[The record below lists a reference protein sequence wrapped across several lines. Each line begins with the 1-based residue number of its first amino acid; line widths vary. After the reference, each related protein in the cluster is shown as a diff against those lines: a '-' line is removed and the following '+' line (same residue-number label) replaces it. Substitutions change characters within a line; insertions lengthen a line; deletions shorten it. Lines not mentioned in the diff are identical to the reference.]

1 MLKVMSVARGQI
13 LFYKI
18 CEVTMELLQKQIHD
32 TEEKLKKTVESTV
45 REFSE
50 IRTGRANPGI
60 VEGIM
65 VECYDTHMPLKQVAT
80 ISVPEPRLLTIHPWD
95 QSNVSPIERAILKSE
110 LGITPVND
118 GKVIRISIPT
128 LTKERIEELKK
139 ILHRIAEQGRVS
151 IRTVRRDAIAA
162 VDKMESSK
170 QITEDAK
177 FKGHD
182 DIQKLTERYTK
193 KIDELLANKEK
204 ELV

>member
-1 MLKVMSVARGQI
+1 
-13 LFYKI
+13 
-18 CEVTMELLQKQIHD
+18 MEPLQKHIHD
-32 TEEKLKKTVESTV
+32 TEEKLKKTIDSTV

-65 VECYDTHMPLKQVAT
+65 VECYGTHMPMKQVAT
-80 ISVPEPRLLTIHPWD
+80 ISIPEPRLVAIHPWD
-95 QSNVSPIERAILKSE
+95 QSNIQAIEKAILKSA

-118 GKVIRISIPT
+118 GKLIRISIPT
-128 LTKERIEELKK
+128 LTKERIDELKK
-139 ILHRIAEQGRVS
+139 ILHKIAEQGRVS

-162 VDKMESSK
+162 VDKLESSK

-182 DIQKLTERYTK
+182 EIQKLTEKYTK
-193 KIDELLANKEK
+193 KIDEFLANKEK

>member
-1 MLKVMSVARGQI
+1 
-13 LFYKI
+13 
-18 CEVTMELLQKQIHD
+18 MEPLLKQIHD
-32 TEEKLKKTVESTV
+32 TEEKLQKAVDSTV

-50 IRTGRANPGI
+50 IRTGRANPNI

-65 VECYDTHMPLKQVAT
+65 VECYGTHMPMKQVGT
-80 ISVPEPRLLTIHPWD
+80 ISVPEPRLIAIHPWD
-95 QSNVSPIERAILKSE
+95 QSNIQAIEKAILKSE

-118 GKVIRISIPT
+118 GKLIRISIPA

-139 ILHRIAEQGRVS
+139 ILHKLAEQGRVS
-151 IRTVRRDAIAA
+151 IRTVRRDSISA
-162 VDKMESSK
+162 VDKLESSK

-182 DIQKLTERYTK
+182 DIQKLTEKYAK
-193 KIDELLANKEK
+193 KIDEALANKEK

>member
-1 MLKVMSVARGQI
+1 
-13 LFYKI
+13 
-18 CEVTMELLQKQIHD
+18 MEPLQKHIHD
-32 TEEKLKKTVESTV
+32 TEEKLKKTIDSTV

-65 VECYDTHMPLKQVAT
+65 VECYGTHMPMKQVAT
-80 ISVPEPRLLTIHPWD
+80 IAIPEPRLVAIHPWD
-95 QSNVSPIERAILKSE
+95 QSNIQAIEKAILKSA

-118 GKVIRISIPT
+118 GKLIRISIPT
-128 LTKERIEELKK
+128 LTKERIDELKK
-139 ILHRIAEQGRVS
+139 VLHKIAEQGRVS
-151 IRTVRRDAIAA
+151 IRTVRRDAMAA
-162 VDKMESSK
+162 VDKLESSR

-182 DIQKLTERYTK
+182 EIQKLTEKYTK

>member
-1 MLKVMSVARGQI
+1 
-13 LFYKI
+13 
-18 CEVTMELLQKQIHD
+18 MEPLQKHLHD
-32 TEEKLKKTVESTV
+32 AEEKLKKAVDSTA

-65 VECYDTHMPLKQVAT
+65 VECYGTHMPLKQVAT
-80 ISVPEPRLLTIHPWD
+80 ISVPEPRLVAIHPWD
-95 QSNVSPIERAILKSE
+95 QSNMQAIERAILKSE

-118 GKVIRISIPT
+118 GKLIRISIPA

-139 ILHRIAEQGRVS
+139 ILHKIAEQGRVS
-151 IRTVRRDAIAA
+151 IRTVRRDAITAI
-162 VDKMESSK
+162 DKLESSK
-170 QITEDAK
+170 GITEDAK

-182 DIQKLTERYTK
+182 SIQKLTEKYTK

-204 ELV
+204 ELI

>member
-1 MLKVMSVARGQI
+1 
-13 LFYKI
+13 
-18 CEVTMELLQKQIHD
+18 MEPLQKQIHD

-65 VECYDTHMPLKQVAT
+65 VECYGTHMPLKQVAT

-95 QSNVSPIERAILKSE
+95 QSNINPIEKAILKSE

-118 GKVIRISIPT
+118 GKVVRISIPT

-139 ILHRIAEQGRVS
+139 ILHKIAEQGRVS
-151 IRTVRRDAIAA
+151 IRTVRRDAIAT

-182 DIQKLTERYTK
+182 EIQKLTEKYTK
-193 KIDELLANKEK
+193 RIEELLTNKEK

>member
-1 MLKVMSVARGQI
+1 
-13 LFYKI
+13 
-18 CEVTMELLQKQIHD
+18 MEPLQKLIHD
-32 TEEKLKKTVESTV
+32 TEEKLKKTVDSTL

-50 IRTGRANPGI
+50 IRTGRANPSI

-65 VECYDTHMPLKQVAT
+65 VECYDTHMPMKQVGT
-80 ISVPEPRLLTIHPWD
+80 ISVPEPRLITIHPWD
-95 QSNVSPIERAILKSE
+95 QSNIQAIEKAILKSE

-118 GKVIRISIPT
+118 GKLIRIAIPI

-139 ILHRIAEQGRVS
+139 ILHRLAEQGRVS
-151 IRTVRRDAIAA
+151 IRTVRRDSITA
-162 VDKMESSK
+162 VDKLESSK

-182 DIQKLTERYTK
+182 DIQKLTEKYTK
-193 KIDELLANKEK
+193 KIDELLVTKEK